1 MQLTTRIQIV
11 CAVGATALLLASPGR
26 GEPPEQP
33 APAPQATTEPSRP
46 DPVAKADPD
55 MKAVLAALD
64 RLGGK
69 PIETLTAAEARTQP
83 TPADA
88 VRAVLTKRGKAPP
101 PQAVAK
107 VEDRTYGS
115 ERIPIRIYTPR
126 GKGPFPVIVYFHGG
140 GWVIGSIEAYDA
152 TPRALANSAGAIVV
166 AASYRQGPEHKFPA
180 AHRDAF
186 TAYRWVIDNAA
197 SFGGDPARIA
207 VVGESAGGNLAINTA
222 IRARDEK
229 VTMPVHMVLV
239 YPIAGANLNTPSYL
253 ANANAKPLNKP
264 MMEWFF
270 HNELA
275 KPVDAQDPR
284 IDLVSRTD
292 LAGLPPATVITAE
305 IDPLRSEGQQLAK
318 NLTAAGVKVDAVDY
332 PGVTH
337 EFFGM
342 GAAVAKA
349 KQAEDRAGKNL
360 RAALKQ
366 PPAISRR

>member
-1 MQLTTRIQIV
+1 
-11 CAVGATALLLASPGR
+11 
-26 GEPPEQP
+26 
-33 APAPQATTEPSRP
+33 
-46 DPVAKADPD
+46 
-55 MKAVLAALD
+55 
-64 RLGGK
+64 
-69 PIETLTAAEARTQP
+69 
-83 TPADA
+83 
-88 VRAVLTKRGKAPP
+88 
-101 PQAVAK
+101 
-107 VEDRTYGS
+107 
-115 ERIPIRIYTPR
+115 
-126 GKGPFPVIVYFHGG
+126 
-140 GWVIGSIEAYDA
+140 
-152 TPRALANSAGAIVV
+152 
-166 AASYRQGPEHKFPA
+166 
-180 AHRDAF
+180 
-186 TAYRWVIDNAA
+186 
-197 SFGGDPARIA
+197 
-207 VVGESAGGNLAINTA
+207 
-222 IRARDEK
+222 
-229 VTMPVHMVLV
+229 
-239 YPIAGANLNTPSYL
+239 
-253 ANANAKPLNKP
+253 